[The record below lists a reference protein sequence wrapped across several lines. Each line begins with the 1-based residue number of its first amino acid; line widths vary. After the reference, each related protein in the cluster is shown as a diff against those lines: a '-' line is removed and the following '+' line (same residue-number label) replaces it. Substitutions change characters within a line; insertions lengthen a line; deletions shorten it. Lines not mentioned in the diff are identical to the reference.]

1 MNHFEDTLSFMYQFI
16 SLSIYTDSLSTD
28 VESVQNF
35 LLSRVLLGVGEFCLS
50 HTQGVET
57 KAQYSDFTSLTFS
70 GHARESKISL
80 KVVLVGFFL
89 AFVMPNSSVTAEK
102 HRLHSKDEDDLLISR
117 QSKLK
122 DKHEEHILQD
132 LYEYL

>member
-1 MNHFEDTLSFMYQFI
+1 MYQFI
-16 SLSIYTDSLSTD
+16 SLSIYIDSLSTD

-35 LLSRVLLGVGEFCLS
+35 LLSRVLLGVREFCLS
-50 HTQGVET
+50 HTQVVQT

-70 GHARESKISL
+70 GHVRDSKTSL
-80 KVVLVGFFL
+80 KGVLMFF
-89 AFVMPNSSVTAEK
+89 FSTCVMPNSSQSQL
-102 HRLHSKDEDDLLISR
+102 RNRFHSKDDLLMSL

-132 LYEYL
+132 LYECL